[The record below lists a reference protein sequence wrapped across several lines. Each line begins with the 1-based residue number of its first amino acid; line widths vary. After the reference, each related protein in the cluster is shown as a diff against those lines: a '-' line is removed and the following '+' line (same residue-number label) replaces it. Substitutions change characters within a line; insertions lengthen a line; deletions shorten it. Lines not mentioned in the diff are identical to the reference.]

1 MLPKQVEVLVHDNFG
16 GQVED
21 RYTVVVSSTAANLPP
36 AIAISVNFP
45 LESVHQQLPKKRCC
59 TITAVGVPHATA
71 IRCIINSQRFL
82 SITN

>member
-45 LESVHQQLPKKRCC
+45 LESVHQQLPKKDVVQLQLLVYLMRLQS
-59 TITAVGVPHATA
+59 AV
-71 IRCIINSQRFL
+71 L
-82 SITN
+82 